1 MKQNASWDVQL
12 PTFRQGNRRLNEI
25 FPLKFKRKES
35 VNHVSP
41 LIVNDD
47 ELQQK
52 KMEREDSDLFY
63 STGEHSSNC
72 SLLSVSTEQSCRDS
86 SGKPGRDTSTKSNLS
101 YSTGEHNSNCSLLS
115 VSTEQSCKD
124 SSRKSRRDTSLKSIL
139 SRSRRKRNRK
149 LSLTK
154 TALNFD
160 PSLKPQK
167 SCLKQPSMPDDT
179 PSETLPQK
187 QGPIRFCEEV
197 SVREVRSS
205 KSLVKNDCRLL
216 WFQDDENAE
225 IRDNIQRLL
234 KRVNCAGI
242 SKTNGKRYC
251 TRGLERFVDPND
263 DSDIE
268 RLKAEEAVLFEQ
280 YQQRESG
287 NYDDLRIAAIYFQS
301 TRTMQHKAILRAS
314 EDALIAK
321 AIFKEES
328 LRSTKSGSGGSFHA
342 SLVLSGLWPSSKRA
356 SSFSSLT
363 KQSKSLGQK
372 EQQDQEL
379 RRSMSCNQ
387 QDRYKVPS
395 VA

>member
-12 PTFRQGNRRLNEI
+12 PTVRQGNRRLHEI

-52 KMEREDSDLFY
+52 KMEREDGDLFY
-63 STGEHSSNC
+63 STGEHSSSC
-72 SLLSVSTEQSCRDS
+72 SLSTEQSCRDS

-101 YSTGEHNSNCSLLS
+101 YSTGENNSNCSLLS

-167 SCLKQPSMPDDT
+167 SCLKQPSEPDDT
-179 PSETLPQK
+179 PSKTLSQK

-197 SVREVRSS
+197 SVREVRST

-287 NYDDLRIAAIYFQS
+287 NFDDLRIAAIYFQS
-301 TRTMQHKAILRAS
+301 TQTMQHKAILRAS

-328 LRSTKSGSGGSFHA
+328 LNSTKSGSGGSFHA
-342 SLVLSGLWPSSKRA
+342 SLVLSGLWPSSKR
-356 SSFSSLT
+356 S
-363 KQSKSLGQK
+363 
-372 EQQDQEL
+372 
-379 RRSMSCNQ
+379 
-387 QDRYKVPS
+387 P
-395 VA
+395 